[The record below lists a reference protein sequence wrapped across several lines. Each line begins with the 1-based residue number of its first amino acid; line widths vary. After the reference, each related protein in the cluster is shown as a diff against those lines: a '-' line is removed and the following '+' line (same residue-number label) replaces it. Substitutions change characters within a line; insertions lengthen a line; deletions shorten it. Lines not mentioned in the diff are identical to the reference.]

1 LFSDRF
7 VKFTKISNKD
17 FNNNL
22 CKLIE
27 MCEQN
32 LPKYQDFVYHLQM
45 IEFLCLCGQLNRDLL
60 QSKFLGQI
68 TRLNSLIRC
77 PLSGVRSLVCRTIAA
92 VCSQEIYM
100 SMNLILEYLVDLLD
114 NSEFDLFARQG
125 WEKIWSI
132 LYFMHG
138 AEIWG
143 LQKLMKRKKIYLGS
157 PS

>member
-1 LFSDRF
+1 MIIPEIIQAPISQIDQIIEVNSHGINLMH
-7 VKFTKISNKD
+7 ISNKD

-125 WEKIWSI
+125 WEKI
-132 LYFMHG
+132 
-138 AEIWG
+138 
-143 LQKLMKRKKIYLGS
+143 
-157 PS
+157 